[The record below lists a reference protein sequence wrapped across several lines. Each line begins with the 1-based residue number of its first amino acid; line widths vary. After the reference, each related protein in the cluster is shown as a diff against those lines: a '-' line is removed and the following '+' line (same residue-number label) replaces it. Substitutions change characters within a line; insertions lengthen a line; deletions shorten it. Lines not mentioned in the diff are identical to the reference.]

1 MLRMDMKM
9 KISMMS
15 VVLFL
20 LIGYDKTYEQ
30 TNKLFGSLVKQTDQ
44 KDYGVG
50 ESYKQYGFLIHALV
64 VGIIT
69 YLVLQYYFKL

>member
-1 MLRMDMKM
+1 MLKMDMKM

-30 TNKLFGSLVKQTDQ
+30 TNKLFGSLVKQ
-44 KDYGVG
+44 KDAASYGMG
-50 ESYKQYGFLIHALV
+50 ENYKQYGFLIHALV

-69 YLVLQYYFKL
+69 YLVLQYYFKI